1 MKKIISPMIFLAVM
15 MTVVPPSA
23 RAESGGAQ
31 VNERLEG
38 FAVSFTG
45 TITVKSAGARTPSKF
60 PPGSSGAIMP
70 GDEVAVIS
78 GEASFAGNGMKITAG
93 PGAAFKIAD
102 NESPLPQDR
111 AFGIVS
117 TGGAP
122 LTVTTKDGSTT
133 LAPGRIYRIT
143 NVRVNASS
151 VKPGGLAKRTGDR
164 IAPAAPA
171 GGDVKKRKHS
181 YKGIVTLV
189 RGPRSTQT
197 YTSEGLAEPE
207 IDHILPAAP
216 TGGEFKKRKHN
227 YKGTVTLVR
236 GPRSTETHTSDGLA
250 EPQGQRAP
258 RKQGDSFPY
267 SLTMTNGGTLALG
280 SGGSVQSGDEQGI
293 RESPSHQS
301 LGNPHIADQV
311 DVSSSNGKG
320 ALANLS
326 GNNTWTGTI
335 VLASAPKDGNP
346 VSYKGHKG
354 IFKNIKGFTATIVWG
369 DGSTSQGAISVS
381 PEKDADGE
389 PLSYTVTFQ
398 GSLSGSAASG
408 IFDRWG
414 NEITEDEKRG
424 KWLPPS
430 PIPPDLEMAAKKAL
444 QDLADAYSAKNR
456 SAFMRLLS
464 EDFAGDLSTL
474 EDALI
479 KDFRSYRSVNLDLIP
494 DRVDIQGASASVE
507 FHYNLTV
514 VSDQGANDKFSGR
527 SSYVFHQEDG
537 KARLYKMENPILFGN
552 SLPPSEN
559 PIAVSQNPVLSAG
572 STAPGAQ
579 NVIRGSAT
587 ITPGRP
593 GGAGGP
599 GTPGSGFKFSTQ
611 SNVPDSSADIFK
623 QGGNI
628 AANQEGA
635 IVLIG
640 SCNLDS
646 VTKAP
651 ASITGSSAAANAGEC
666 YAVRTAADKYAVL
679 RVTSTGGAL
688 GGTSTTSFDYKFQ
701 PSGSTS
707 F

>member
-1 MKKIISPMIFLAVM
+1 MAVM
-15 MTVVPPSA
+15 PSRA
-23 RAESGGAQ
+23 RAESGGEQ
-31 VNERLEG
+31 VNDRLEG

-78 GEASFAGNGMKITAG
+78 GEASFAGNGVKIIAG

-122 LTVTTKDGSTT
+122 LTVTTKDGSTP

-151 VKPGGLAKRTGDR
+151 AGLS
-164 IAPAAPA
+164 IL
-171 GGDVKKRKHS
+171 S
-181 YKGIVTLV
+181 
-189 RGPRSTQT
+189 ST
-197 YTSEGLAEPE
+197 
-207 IDHILPAAP
+207 
-216 TGGEFKKRKHN
+216 
-227 YKGTVTLVR
+227 
-236 GPRSTETHTSDGLA
+236 
-250 EPQGQRAP
+250 
-258 RKQGDSFPY
+258 
-267 SLTMTNGGTLALG
+267 
-280 SGGSVQSGDEQGI
+280 
-293 RESPSHQS
+293 
-301 LGNPHIADQV
+301 
-311 DVSSSNGKG
+311 
-320 ALANLS
+320 
-326 GNNTWTGTI
+326 NTWTGTI
-335 VLASAPKDGNP
+335 VLVSAPKDGDP

-354 IFKNIKGFTATIVWG
+354 IFKNIKGFTATIDWG
-369 DGSTSQGAISVS
+369 DGSTSQGAIAVS
-381 PEKDADGE
+381 PEKGGDGK
-389 PLSYTVTFQ
+389 PLSYTITFQ
-398 GSLSGSAASG
+398 GSLSGGAAPG

-444 QDLADAYSAKNR
+444 RDLADAYSAKNR

-552 SLPPSEN
+552 SLPASEN
-559 PIAVSQNPVLSAG
+559 PIAKGQNSVLAAA
-572 STAPGAQ
+572 STAPGTQ

-628 AANQEGA
+628 AANPEGA
-635 IVLIG
+635 IVSIG

-646 VTKAP
+646 VTTVS